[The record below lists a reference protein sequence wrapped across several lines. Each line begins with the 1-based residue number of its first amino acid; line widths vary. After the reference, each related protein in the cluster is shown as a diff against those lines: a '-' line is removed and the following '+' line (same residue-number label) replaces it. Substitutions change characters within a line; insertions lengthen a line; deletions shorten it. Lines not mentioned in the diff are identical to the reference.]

1 MLRISAFVGSGVLRV
16 LGFAILFSSLVGFYY
31 KENTI
36 GFSLLLLSIIYS
48 IIGFLGNKYLRP
60 KKQLNITQGF
70 AAVGLSW
77 ISLTVAGMV
86 PYLLA
91 LPDISF
97 VNALFETASGF
108 TTTGSSVIND
118 PSALPKAIQFW
129 RSITEWIGGMGI
141 IILTISIMPLL
152 GSGGINLAKAESAG
166 PTPDR
171 LTPRFKD
178 TALILWGV
186 YLVFTVTQ
194 TLLLTLSGV
203 DFFSSLNHSF
213 TTISTGGFSTFE
225 NSVSEFSN
233 ISKLIICLFMFIGG
247 ASFTL
252 HYKGRKNFKEYL
264 YSSEFKYFTF
274 IVIFASLILFIYLYT
289 SGNSLAK
296 SIIESVFTSLTMIT
310 GTGYS
315 STNFEVWPSGLKIF
329 LLGLMFVGGMAGS
342 TTGGI
347 KVIRLVSLL
356 KTVRNELKK
365 LIFPKAIFKVRMSKS
380 AMTEQSLESVQTF
393 FILYITVFGLG
404 SLLLGLT
411 SYFGGTNASIETIL
425 SSVASALNNIG
436 PALDQAGPFD
446 TYNFYDKYSKTLLAF
461 IMLVG
466 RLEMFP
472 IVLLFNK
479 KTWSKA

>member
-1 MLRISAFVGSGVLRV
+1 
-16 LGFAILFSSLVGFYY
+16 
-31 KENTI
+31 
-36 GFSLLLLSIIYS
+36 
-48 IIGFLGNKYLRP
+48 
-60 KKQLNITQGF
+60 
-70 AAVGLSW
+70 
-77 ISLTVAGMV
+77 
-86 PYLLA
+86 
-91 LPDISF
+91 
-97 VNALFETASGF
+97 
-108 TTTGSSVIND
+108 
-118 PSALPKAIQFW
+118 
-129 RSITEWIGGMGI
+129 
-141 IILTISIMPLL
+141 
-152 GSGGINLAKAESAG
+152 
-166 PTPDR
+166 
-171 LTPRFKD
+171 
-178 TALILWGV
+178 
-186 YLVFTVTQ
+186 
-194 TLLLTLSGV
+194 
-203 DFFSSLNHSF
+203 
-213 TTISTGGFSTFE
+213 
-225 NSVSEFSN
+225 
-233 ISKLIICLFMFIGG
+233 
-247 ASFTL
+247 
-252 HYKGRKNFKEYL
+252 
-264 YSSEFKYFTF
+264 
-274 IVIFASLILFIYLYT
+274 
-289 SGNSLAK
+289 
-296 SIIESVFTSLTMIT
+296 
-310 GTGYS
+310 
-315 STNFEVWPSGLKIF
+315 
-329 LLGLMFVGGMAGS
+329 MFVGGMAGS

>member
-1 MLRISAFVGSGVLRV
+1 M
-16 LGFAILFSSLVGFYY
+16 
-31 KENTI
+31 
-36 GFSLLLLSIIYS
+36 
-48 IIGFLGNKYLRP
+48 
-60 KKQLNITQGF
+60 
-70 AAVGLSW
+70 
-77 ISLTVAGMV
+77 
-86 PYLLA
+86 
-91 LPDISF
+91 
-97 VNALFETASGF
+97 
-108 TTTGSSVIND
+108 
-118 PSALPKAIQFW
+118 
-129 RSITEWIGGMGI
+129 
-141 IILTISIMPLL
+141 
-152 GSGGINLAKAESAG
+152 
-166 PTPDR
+166 
-171 LTPRFKD
+171 
-178 TALILWGV
+178 
-186 YLVFTVTQ
+186 
-194 TLLLTLSGV
+194 
-203 DFFSSLNHSF
+203 
-213 TTISTGGFSTFE
+213 
-225 NSVSEFSN
+225 
-233 ISKLIICLFMFIGG
+233 
-247 ASFTL
+247 
-252 HYKGRKNFKEYL
+252 
-264 YSSEFKYFTF
+264 
-274 IVIFASLILFIYLYT
+274 FASLILFIYLYT
-289 SGNSLAK
+289 SGNGLTK
-296 SIIESVFTSLTMIT
+296 SIVESIFTSLTIIT

-315 STNFEVWPSGLKIF
+315 STNFEVWPGGLKIF

-446 TYNFYDKYSKTLLAF
+446 TYSFYDKYSKTLLAF

-479 KTWSKA
+479 RTWSKG